1 MNYDRGEDGE
11 KIKHRMSLI
20 SLLFMKLGKLSA
32 MTLIM
37 FKWKNDNLNTL

>member
-20 SLLFMKLGKLSA
+20 SLLFYEVRKIKCRDFNNVQMKE
-32 MTLIM
+32 
-37 FKWKNDNLNTL
+37 

>member
-20 SLLFMKLGKLSA
+20 SLLFMKLGKLNA
-32 MTLIM
+32 MP
-37 FKWKNDNLNTL
+37 